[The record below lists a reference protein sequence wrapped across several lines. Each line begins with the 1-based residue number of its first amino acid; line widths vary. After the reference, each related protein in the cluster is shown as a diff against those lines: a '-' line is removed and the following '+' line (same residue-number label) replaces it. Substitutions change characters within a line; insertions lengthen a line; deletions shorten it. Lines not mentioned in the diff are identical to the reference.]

1 MFLNKQYLFSF
12 GFCFLMLSTTDAC
25 ECGNYRTSPTCCIQI
40 GRQDLHEVQK
50 YKISN
55 AIAQFKAKVSAKS
68 NAKTKNWARF
78 NAKDRNAKDRNAKD
92 RNAKDRNA
100 KDKNAK
106 DRNFVPNDYQTQNV
120 TFCDIYKATKLVH
133 IFWSVSTPFI
143 MHRSYKSGLW
153 FELFK
158 TRINNFLMGQ
168 MSVKFLVWYLT
179 VFSNYY
185 SHVKSS
191 YPLSHYSA
199 LLLVF
204 EYLIKNKK

>member
-1 MFLNKQYLFSF
+1 MDSI
-12 GFCFLMLSTTDAC
+12 LSQLAA
-25 ECGNYRTSPTCCIQI
+25 EKGQVFIVGQVGCI
-40 GRQDLHEVQK
+40 
-50 YKISN
+50 
-55 AIAQFKAKVSAKS
+55 
-68 NAKTKNWARF
+68 
-78 NAKDRNAKDRNAKD
+78 
-92 RNAKDRNA
+92 
-100 KDKNAK
+100 
-106 DRNFVPNDYQTQNV
+106 
-120 TFCDIYKATKLVH
+120 
-133 IFWSVSTPFI
+133 
-143 MHRSYKSGLW
+143 HRSFKSGLS

-179 VFSNYY
+179 VFSNYF